1 MMVKGTEVR
10 EGTKSFL
17 RDSLWVGWGVLLF
30 LLLSG
35 NALAFK
41 IVEPTDSARFKAG
54 QRITVRL
61 ELGEVKDIALTRFY
75 WYGEQEDMLEEFE
88 DEKLAFTSS
97 SSHSPPF
104 GGVLRIPPT
113 ALGNLRLLAVAE
125 MEGGEFDKRK
135 WSIFDEV
142 MLHIESPSPLVNID
156 FDTDQPLK
164 FGRAS
169 VAAVY
174 DQVDFLGK
182 VVELPVIGV
191 FEDGV
196 TRSLRFHTTGTSYH
210 SSNERVANINQ
221 DGLMRLVGNGTTF
234 ITAKN
239 SGKQNSLE
247 VIVEVKDEPNEPPIA
262 DPGPNQTVEGGRRV
276 QLKAL
281 MSFDPEG
288 ESLQYHWSQIRGS
301 KIALLDPF
309 TSKAS
314 FLTPFVED
322 QHLFRFKLSVTDA
335 RGADSL
341 PAFVDVVVEP

>member
-1 MMVKGTEVR
+1 MMVKATEAQGRKSYFWR
-10 EGTKSFL
+10 ERL
-17 RDSLWVGWGVLLF
+17 AIGWGLLLF
-30 LLLSG
+30 LCLSG
-35 NALAFK
+35 NALAFQ
-41 IVEPTDSARFKAG
+41 IVEPTDSAHFKAG

-75 WYGEQEDMLEEFE
+75 WYGEQEDMLEEFQ

-97 SSHSPPF
+97 ASHSPPF
-104 GGVLRIPPT
+104 GGVLRIPRS
-113 ALGNLRLLAVAE
+113 ALGNIRLLAVAE

-142 MLHIESPSPLVNID
+142 MLRVESPSPLVEID

-182 VVELPVIGV
+182 IVALPVVGI
-191 FEDGV
+191 FEDGA
-196 TRSLRFHTTGTSYH
+196 TRSLRFHTTGTSYQ
-210 SSNERVANINQ
+210 SSNETVVTINQ
-221 DGLMRLVGNGTTF
+221 DGLMRLVGNGTTL
-234 ITAKN
+234 ITATN
-239 SGKQNSLE
+239 SGKHNSLE
-247 VIVEVKDEPNEPPIA
+247 VIVEVKDTPNEPPIA
-262 DPGPNQTVEGGRRV
+262 DPGPNQTVDGGTRV
-276 QLKAL
+276 QLNAL

-322 QHLFRFKLSVTDA
+322 PHLFRFKLRVTDA
-335 RGADSL
+335 HGADSF
-341 PAFVDVVVEP
+341 PAFVDVMVEP